1 MSARGG
7 PGDDG
12 EVPADVLA
20 RLRSVCLDL
29 PETHEEQAW
38 TGVRWRVRTRTFAHV
53 LLVASGWPPAYARAV
68 GRDGPALVL
77 MFRSGGLE
85 VVALRS
91 TGRPFFAPPWRV
103 DEVGL
108 EVDHATDWDEVAD
121 LVTESYCVVAPKPL
135 VARVVRPSG
144 SA

>member
-1 MSARGG
+1 M
-7 PGDDG
+7 
-12 EVPADVLA
+12 
-20 RLRSVCLDL
+20 
-29 PETHEEQAW
+29 
-38 TGVRWRVRTRTFAHV
+38 RWRVRTRTFAHV

-85 VVALRS
+85 VAALRS

-103 DEVGL
+103 NEFGL
-108 EVDHATDWDEVAD
+108 EVDHATDWDEVAA
-121 LVTESYCVVAPKPL
+121 LVTESYCVVAPRAL